1 MEISGKI
8 IKKLDVVTGS
18 TDRGNWQK
26 QEFIIETEDKFPKKV
41 CISAWSNGVD
51 DLNKFDIGANVK
63 CSVNVESR
71 EYNNRW
77 YTDIRFWKI
86 EAAGVANN
94 SSNNT
99 MTATTNAAPP
109 VMEESQDFGGDVS
122 NDDLPF

>member
-41 CISAWSNGVD
+41 CISAWANGVE
-51 DLNKFDIGANVK
+51 DLKKFEIGANVK
-63 CSVNVESR
+63 CSLNAESR

-77 YTDIRFWKI
+77 YTDLRFWKI
-86 EAAGVANN
+86 ETAGANN
-94 SSNNT
+94 NNSNNS
-99 MTATTNAAPP
+99 MTSSTSQAPP
-109 VMEESQDFGGDVS
+109 VMDESNEFGAEGT